1 MADSL
6 NQALDG
12 LIAGAIT
19 GQMQLMDPMN
29 KSKEKI
35 IDSVAISITTSAEKG
50 RSEVLNEIADRII
63 MLRQQQ
69 AALPDDQKGGITTM
83 IEMEE
88 KRWAKLAGV

>member
-12 LIAGAIT
+12 MIAGAIA

-29 KSKEKI
+29 KPKEKI
-35 IDSVAISITTSAEKG
+35 IDSVAVSITTSAEKG
-50 RSEVLNEIADRII
+50 RSEVLNEIADRIL
-63 MLRQQQ
+63 MLREKQGS
-69 AALPDDQKGGITTM
+69 LPDNRKGGITVM
-83 IEMEE
+83 IDLEE